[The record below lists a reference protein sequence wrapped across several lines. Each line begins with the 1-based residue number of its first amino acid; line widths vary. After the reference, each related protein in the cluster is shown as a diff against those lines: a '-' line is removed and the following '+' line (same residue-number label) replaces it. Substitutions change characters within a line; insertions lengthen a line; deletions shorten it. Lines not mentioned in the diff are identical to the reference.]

1 MLRYDQTQILAV
13 ELKFCTVIDDWK
25 PTKAI
30 DAYKYK
36 KIESFLLFGRYYQ
49 QLTSTIHNQFT
60 ALSIYSRV
68 VYKSTNLFTMAPLV
82 WLVTGTTSGIGAAL
96 VNEIVARGDKVIASG
111 RKADQRLSHLKSD
124 NVAILELDI
133 TAGWTIVHAQMEKA
147 WEIFGH
153 IDVLLNNA
161 GASAMRSAEEA
172 E

>member
-1 MLRYDQTQILAV
+1 
-13 ELKFCTVIDDWK
+13 
-25 PTKAI
+25 
-30 DAYKYK
+30 
-36 KIESFLLFGRYYQ
+36 
-49 QLTSTIHNQFT
+49 
-60 ALSIYSRV
+60 
-68 VYKSTNLFTMAPLV
+68 MAPLV

-96 VNEIVARGDKVIASG
+96 VNEIIARGDKAIASG

-133 TAGWTIVHAQMEKA
+133 TAGWTVVQAQVNKA

-161 GASAMRSAEEA
+161 GASALKSAEEA